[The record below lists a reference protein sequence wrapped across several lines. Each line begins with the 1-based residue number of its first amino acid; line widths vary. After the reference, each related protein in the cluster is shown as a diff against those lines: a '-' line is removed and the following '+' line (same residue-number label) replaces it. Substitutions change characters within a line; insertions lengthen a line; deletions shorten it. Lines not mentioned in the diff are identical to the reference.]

1 MGGDFSHR
9 GEGVPCESP
18 VRWDPVSCMRMHEDV
33 LAWGV
38 ACGHRSGSDP
48 GAGEHRL
55 LVPFPRPQT
64 AVPSFALHVGS
75 PSPRV
80 HGPGVAFDIRQP
92 GVQYR
97 ESLPPF
103 LPSGQWPVRGLCWA
117 VRTTGCR
124 LSSARTPC
132 ALHWALCVNSR
143 VDPRQ
148 LEGTC
153 AVVAVILVLEA
164 RKLGSRELK

>member
-1 MGGDFSHR
+1 MEAVQRGSSMGGDFSHR

-117 VRTTGCR
+117 VRTT
-124 LSSARTPC
+124 
-132 ALHWALCVNSR
+132 V
-143 VDPRQ
+143 
-148 LEGTC
+148 
-153 AVVAVILVLEA
+153 AVVYRALA
-164 RKLGSRELK
+164 RPVPCTGHCA